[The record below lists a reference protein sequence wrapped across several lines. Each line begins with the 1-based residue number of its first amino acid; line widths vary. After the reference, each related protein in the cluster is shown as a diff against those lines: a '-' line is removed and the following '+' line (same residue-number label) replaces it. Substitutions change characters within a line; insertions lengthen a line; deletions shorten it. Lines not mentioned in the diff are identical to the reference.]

1 MKIYLK
7 EKRQER
13 NMTQL
18 QLSLATDISESYIS
32 EIETGKYMPTIEVM
46 CKLAKG
52 LGCAVTDLFSCD

>member
-1 MKIYLK
+1 
-7 EKRQER
+7 
-13 NMTQL
+13 MTQL

-52 LGCAVTDLFSCD
+52 LECTVTDLFSCD